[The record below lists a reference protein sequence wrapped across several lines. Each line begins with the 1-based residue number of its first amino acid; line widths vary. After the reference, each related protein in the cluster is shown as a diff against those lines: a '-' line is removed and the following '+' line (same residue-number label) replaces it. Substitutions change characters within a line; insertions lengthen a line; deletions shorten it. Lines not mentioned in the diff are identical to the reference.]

1 MENALIDVPPNLWK
15 EIAKDIGIDL
25 NTIKSI
31 KKEKNKPYL
40 HVEDIDSSSSVYY
53 YPFNLGLEGDQ
64 RQSWIK

>member
-1 MENALIDVPPNLWK
+1 MENTLIDVPPNLWK

-40 HVEDIDSSSSVYY
+40 HIEDLSSSSVFY
-53 YPFNLGLEGDQ
+53 YPYNLGLD
-64 RQSWIK
+64 

>member
-1 MENALIDVPPNLWK
+1 MENALIGVPQNLWK

-40 HVEDIDSSSSVYY
+40 HIEDFSYSSVFY
-53 YPFNLGLEGDQ
+53 YPFNLGLED
-64 RQSWIK
+64 SPK